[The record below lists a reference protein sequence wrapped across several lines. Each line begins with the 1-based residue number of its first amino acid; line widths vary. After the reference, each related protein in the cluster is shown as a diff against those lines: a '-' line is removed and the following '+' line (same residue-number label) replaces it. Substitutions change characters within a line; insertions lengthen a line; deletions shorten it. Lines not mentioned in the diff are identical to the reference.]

1 MAMPTASTQ
10 SASLVTSRCTY
21 VASPP
26 CCRIASSTCFPASS
40 RRSPS
45 TTFAPSR
52 AKSWASTAPWPRA
65 PPLISAT
72 FPSSLPMAP
81 FLLLPAL
88 APCPYNI
95 GGSVLPYLLAHPTR
109 RPHGLTQ
116 AWDANVA
123 ERSQQHCGAFLRSP
137 ILLPPCAGAGTS
149 PDGDEW
155 RCRTT
160 AV

>member
-10 SASLVTSRCTY
+10 STSLVTSRCTY

-26 CCRIASSTCFPASS
+26 CCRIASSTCLPASS
-40 RRSPS
+40 RRSPT

-81 FLLLPAL
+81 FLLLTAW
-88 APCPYNI
+88 APCPYNA
-95 GGSVLPYLLAHPTR
+95 GGSVLPYLRAHPTR
-109 RPHGLTQ
+109 HPHGLTQ

-123 ERSQQHCGAFLRSP
+123 ERTQQHCGAFLHSP

-155 RCRTT
+155 LC
-160 AV
+160 